1 MFQGETAGMS
11 REEIVRAALALPEGE
26 RAVIAAALLESL
38 EPEVDPAIDEAWRD
52 EIRRR
57 LTAIEAGEEE
67 LIPWEEAQ
75 RMMFRG

>member
-1 MFQGETAGMS
+1 MS

>member
-1 MFQGETAGMS
+1 MS
-11 REEIVRAALALPEGE
+11 REEVVRAALALPEDE